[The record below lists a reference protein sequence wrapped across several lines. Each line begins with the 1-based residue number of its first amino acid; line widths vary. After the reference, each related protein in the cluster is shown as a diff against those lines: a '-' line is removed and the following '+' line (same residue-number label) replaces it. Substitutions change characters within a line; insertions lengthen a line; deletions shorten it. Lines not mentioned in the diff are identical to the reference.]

1 MDRFTAVFG
10 IEKEKIEK
18 NCLLLPFLPAGVLK
32 EFGVKELNQG
42 AVYSSA
48 SVKGLTVIKTGIGAN
63 FVGDAVLYLAK
74 ASCENIFFLG
84 SCGLINNKLGLRLGD
99 LVFPTVAYPFESF
112 TDILTQRIQKPLG
125 SYPDSGLMSD
135 FLETTGL
142 DLHRSACVSF
152 SSLYQEEGFIPVF
165 QRLGADVIEMECAA
179 LFHAA
184 RKAEKKALALL
195 YISDIPSSKPLYQ
208 TPSPEDKKSLIEGTR
223 QACAAIQKFVSE
235 T

>member
-1 MDRFTAVFG
+1 MDRFTAIFG
-10 IEKEKIEK
+10 MDKDKVEK

-32 EFGVKELNQG
+32 ELGIKELTPG
-42 AVYSSA
+42 AVFSSA

-74 ASCENIFFLG
+74 TNCENIFFFG
-84 SCGLINNKLGLRLGD
+84 SCGLINNKLGLRIGD

-125 SYPDSGLMSD
+125 SYPDSGLMSG
-135 FLETTGL
+135 FLESTGL

-152 SSLYQEEGFIPVF
+152 ASLYHEDNFVPVF

-179 LFHAA
+179 FFHAA

-195 YISDIPSSKPLYQ
+195 YISDILSSKPLYQ
-208 TPSPEDKKSLIEGTR
+208 TPSPEDKKSLANGVS
-223 QACAAIQKFVSE
+223 QACQAIGKFCSL
-235 T
+235 